1 MSPAPSDVSKTE
13 SASALDLSKTESM
26 RHFRQLA
33 RIEET
38 AAASVAAAEEH
49 QKPAVTQDLVTV
61 PKGDSV
67 VDLSAHQSS
76 GQILTWREAKLKNQV
91 VTPPPLEER
100 LNKARVR
107 LEEKSIR
114 TLKKRHH
121 VSERPWYDV
130 SDDESDLLT
139 PERLLTNIKTSLS
152 SSDTTSASSSEEDV
166 EV

>member
-1 MSPAPSDVSKTE
+1 M
-13 SASALDLSKTESM
+13 
-26 RHFRQLA
+26 
-33 RIEET
+33 
-38 AAASVAAAEEH
+38 
-49 QKPAVTQDLVTV
+49 
-61 PKGDSV
+61 
-67 VDLSAHQSS
+67 
-76 GQILTWREAKLKNQV
+76 
-91 VTPPPLEER
+91 
-100 LNKARVR
+100 
-107 LEEKSIR
+107 EEKSIR